1 LEKLV
6 DLLEMKDEDLLEKV
20 CGAILNLMLNAE
32 NREAIRKL
40 DGIAPLID
48 LMDHKNPKIQY
59 NACGM

>member
-1 LEKLV
+1 
-6 DLLEMKDEDLLEKV
+6 MKDEDLLEKV